1 MSAVLAYAFTLGL
14 VAAINP
20 CGFPL
25 LPAYL
30 ATFAGGRSGAGWVK
44 QTERGLVAGACVTM
58 GFVLVFGL
66 LGLLVESGTGLVL
79 GWVPWV
85 MLPLAVAM
93 TVAGV
98 LATLGRQAR
107 LHVPLP
113 RFSGTQGPLAM
124 AGFGVAYA
132 VASLSCALPLFL
144 AGVAGSF
151 TRLGFVTGAE
161 TFVAYALGMGLLL
174 TVASLLVAYAGA
186 SVLRRALPVTRFVPR
201 VSGVVLALAGLYL
214 TLYWADDLVSP
225 SSSPAPVRLVEHVQ
239 SQLTAWL
246 GGSSRLI
253 GIVLGAG
260 VVAALVAL
268 ALTSRRPGV
277 PAATDRHNF
286 PAATDRRSAAPAA
299 GQRSR
304 GGS

>member
-113 RFSGTQGPLAM
+113 RISGTQRPLAM

-186 SVLRRALPVTRFVPR
+186 SVLRRALPLTRFVPR

-260 VVAALVAL
+260 VVAALVGL
-268 ALTSRRPGV
+268 AVMSRRP
-277 PAATDRHNF
+277 PAPVVTDGR
-286 PAATDRRSAAPAA
+286 PAGPLAVESQERAPARP
-299 GQRSR
+299 GR
-304 GGS
+304 